1 MQILPTRK
9 EFSFFLYSQPGSKA
23 WFVLAVFQPCNFNS
37 LPLWFIPAIYG
48 REEASSVSTP
58 LTLRSYRPF
67 LRGWPIFPRP
77 VTRFRHLVNRGFNS
91 SLVCFHRRSRFSAT
105 AAFVSNRLFTLRAPS
120 HPLPPFPGGLSAFLL
135 FFPFVFLLLPSPHRW
150 IACGGSKK
158 EKRFAEE
165 TFETREPF
173 GVKGKLSLSVSPR
186 LRSDL

>member
-135 FFPFVFLLLPSPHRW
+135 FFPFVFLLLPSPRAVNRLW
-150 IACGGSKK
+150 RLQ
-158 EKRFAEE
+158 ERE
-165 TFETREPF
+165 TFR
-173 GVKGKLSLSVSPR
+173 GR
-186 LRSDL
+186 NLRNARALRG